1 MIGRVARAM
10 TRPVDASGP
19 FVCTWSAVGGCV
31 VVKVAGTVDEVTAG
45 AFADE
50 LRRVITTK
58 AATVV
63 VDVRRVRE
71 LDAAGVDAL
80 VAAEALAG
88 EHDGWLRIA
97 GPQPWLRELLEPRQL
112 TLYGDLVQALP
123 SYRPAP

>member
-1 MIGRVARAM
+1 MIGRVERSM

-31 VVKVAGTVDEVTAG
+31 VVKVAGTVTEETAA

-58 AATVV
+58 ASTVV

-71 LDAAGVDAL
+71 LDPAGVDVL
-80 VAAEALAG
+80 VAAEALAR
-88 EHDGWLRIA
+88 EHDGWLRVA
-97 GPQPWLRELLEPRQL
+97 GGQPWLHELLEPHQL
-112 TLYGDLVQALP
+112 RLYPELVQALP